1 MSDQELLDVLG
12 EESQTQPVEAL
23 PNSELK
29 DLHDILAQNRV
40 EEQLQDV
47 KKEMQDA
54 DDLYN
59 AIYRHTLPM
68 MAELAGNNGTPARMN
83 GARPRKL
90 SPTYIG
96 TQVANMIALKNLKL
110 SLLRQR
116 KDLEGARLDR
126 AMRLITQ
133 INKEGDGGGEISAE
147 EMLSYLIRNGIRAP
161 KVTNEEGSALP
172 DTSAFEDDLDERIA
186 KEDLGFTSVTLE
198 SKEKEQVR
206 IIYYNEEDETT
217 YIGDE
222 DGNFLEELS
231 LPDDAEVEEE
241 GDKYF
246 YAPMGLEVRFL

>member
-1 MSDQELLDVLG
+1 MSDEELLDVLG
-12 EESQTQPVEAL
+12 EEAQTQSEAH

-68 MAELAGNNGTPARMN
+68 MAELAGNNETPARMN

-172 DTSAFEDDLDERIA
+172 DTSSFEDDLDERIA
-186 KEDLGFTSVTLE
+186 KEDLGFTSVSLE
-198 SKEKEQVR
+198 SKEKVR
-206 IIYYNEEDETT
+206 IIYYNEADEST

-222 DGNFLEELS
+222 EGNFLEELS
-231 LPDDAEVEEE
+231 LPDDAEVEED

-246 YAPMGLEVRFL
+246 YEPLGLEVRFL

>member
-1 MSDQELLDVLG
+1 MSDEELLDVLG
-12 EESQTQPVEAL
+12 EEAQTQSEAH

-40 EEQLQDV
+40 EEQLKDV

-68 MAELAGNNGTPARMN
+68 MAELAGNNEAPARMN

-96 TQVANMIALKNLKL
+96 VQVANMIALKNLKL

-126 AMRLITQ
+126 AIRLITQ

-172 DTSAFEDDLDERIA
+172 DTSTFEDDLEERIA
-186 KEDLGFTSVTLE
+186 KEDLGFTSVSLE
-198 SKEKEQVR
+198 SKEKVR
-206 IIYYNEEDETT
+206 IIYYNEADEST

-222 DGNFLEELS
+222 EGNFLEELS
-231 LPDDAEVEEE
+231 LPDDAEVEED

-246 YAPMGLEVRFL
+246 YEPLGLEVRFL

>member
-1 MSDQELLDVLG
+1 MSDEELLDVLG
-12 EESQTQPVEAL
+12 EEAQTQSEAH

-40 EEQLQDV
+40 EEQLKDV

-68 MAELAGNNGTPARMN
+68 MAELAGNNEAPARMN

-96 TQVANMIALKNLKL
+96 VQVANMIALKNLKL

-126 AMRLITQ
+126 AIRLITQ

-172 DTSAFEDDLDERIA
+172 DTSAFEDDLEERIA
-186 KEDLGFTSVTLE
+186 KEDLGFTSVSLE
-198 SKEKEQVR
+198 SKEKVR
-206 IIYYNEEDETT
+206 IIYYNEADEST

-222 DGNFLEELS
+222 EGNFLEELS
-231 LPDDAEVEEE
+231 LPDDAEVEED

-246 YAPMGLEVRFL
+246 YEPLGLEVRFL

>member
-1 MSDQELLDVLG
+1 MSDEELLDVLG
-12 EESQTQPVEAL
+12 EEAQTQSEAH

-40 EEQLQDV
+40 EEQLKDV

-68 MAELAGNNGTPARMN
+68 MAELAGNNEAPARMN

-96 TQVANMIALKNLKL
+96 VQVANMIALKNLKL

-186 KEDLGFTSVTLE
+186 KEDLGFTSVSLE
-198 SKEKEQVR
+198 SKEKVR
-206 IIYYNEEDETT
+206 IIYYNEADEST

-222 DGNFLEELS
+222 EGNFLEELS
-231 LPDDAEVEEE
+231 LPDDAEVEED

-246 YAPMGLEVRFL
+246 YEPLGLEVRFL

>member
-1 MSDQELLDVLG
+1 MSDEELLDVLG
-12 EESQTQPVEAL
+12 EEAQTQSEAH

-40 EEQLQDV
+40 EEQLKDV

-68 MAELAGNNGTPARMN
+68 MAELAGNNETPARMN

-90 SPTYIG
+90 SPAYIG

-126 AMRLITQ
+126 AIRLITQ

-186 KEDLGFTSVTLE
+186 KEDLGFTSVSLE
-198 SKEKEQVR
+198 SKEKVR
-206 IIYYNEEDETT
+206 IIYYNEADEST

-222 DGNFLEELS
+222 EGNFLEELS
-231 LPDDAEVEEE
+231 LPDDAEVEED

-246 YAPMGLEVRFL
+246 YEPLGLEVRFL

>member
-1 MSDQELLDVLG
+1 MSDEELLDVLG
-12 EESQTQPVEAL
+12 EEAQTQSEAH

-40 EEQLQDV
+40 EEQLKDV

-68 MAELAGNNGTPARMN
+68 MAELAGNNETPARMN

-96 TQVANMIALKNLKL
+96 VQVANMIALKNLKL

-172 DTSAFEDDLDERIA
+172 DTSAFEDDLEERIA
-186 KEDLGFTSVTLE
+186 KEDLGFTSVSLE
-198 SKEKEQVR
+198 SKEKVR
-206 IIYYNEEDETT
+206 IIYYNEADEST

-222 DGNFLEELS
+222 EGNFLEELS
-231 LPDDAEVEEE
+231 LPDDAEVEED

-246 YAPMGLEVRFL
+246 YEPMGLEVRFL

>member
-1 MSDQELLDVLG
+1 MSDEELLDVLG
-12 EESQTQPVEAL
+12 EEAQTQSEAH

-40 EEQLQDV
+40 EEQLKDV

-68 MAELAGNNGTPARMN
+68 MAELAGNNETPARMN

-90 SPTYIG
+90 SPAYIG

-186 KEDLGFTSVTLE
+186 KEDLGFTSVSLE
-198 SKEKEQVR
+198 SKEKVR
-206 IIYYNEEDETT
+206 IIYYNEADEST

-222 DGNFLEELS
+222 EGNFLEELS
-231 LPDDAEVEEE
+231 LPDDAEVEED

-246 YAPMGLEVRFL
+246 YEPLGPEVRFL